1 MNKMVNLKQKIGEI
15 LSSKKIDGSSFK
27 TEDLYKAGMENVKNN
42 IEFYHDKTYT
52 CESVI
57 TELFIRGVNNYLKKN

>member
-1 MNKMVNLKQKIGEI
+1 MRELKQKIGDI
-15 LSSKKIDGSSFK
+15 LRNKKMENRSFEL
-27 TEDLYKAGMENVKNN
+27 EDLYRAGMDNVKNN

-57 TELFIRGVNNYLKKN
+57 TELFIRGVDKYIKGN